1 MLWRGRMTAGK
12 RLGTVKNVVPEEESW
27 TTLRRL
33 EELGGK
39 W

>member
-1 MLWRGRMTAGK
+1 MTAGK
-12 RLGTVKNVVPEEESW
+12 WLGTVKNTTLEQSPW
-27 TTLRRL
+27 TTLHRL